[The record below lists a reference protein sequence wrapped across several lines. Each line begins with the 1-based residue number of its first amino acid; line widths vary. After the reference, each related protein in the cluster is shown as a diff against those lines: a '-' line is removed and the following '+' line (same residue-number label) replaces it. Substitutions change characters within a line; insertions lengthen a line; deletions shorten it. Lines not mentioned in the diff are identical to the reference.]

1 MFLCAFSPA
10 QPAELFP
17 VLCFKAGVC
26 VTHSKWHMWCSFL
39 FQAVFWQIGSLVQA
53 PCHCPSTPNPHPMSY
68 HVSTH
73 SRLLKMPVLCH
84 NEVSKLTFN
93 AHPRLQYSYGV
104 NWRASLALLRTYISR
119 KLWASFLLSLGHQ
132 LIWNSSIKV
141 TELHW
146 CKKSVRREFTSLCR
160 LTVVRVLASDLTQP
174 EWPTLSTLYFQISK
188 GIGVF
193 FWYKLEDSLS
203 SRCNTEDEALLAN
216 FSLE

>member
-73 SRLLKMPVLCH
+73 SWLLKMPVLCH

-93 AHPRLQYSYGV
+93 AHPRFQYSYGV
-104 NWRASLALLRTYISR
+104 YWRASLKTCTQVPR
-119 KLWASFLLSLGHQ
+119 KLWASFLLSLAHQ
-132 LIWNSSIKV
+132 LIWNCSIKV

-146 CKKSVRREFTSLCR
+146 CEKSMRRESTSLCR
-160 LTVVRVLASDLTQP
+160 LMHIRVLASDLTQP
-174 EWPTLSTLYFQISK
+174 EWPTISTLYFQLSK
-188 GIGVF
+188 GIGF
-193 FWYKLEDSLS
+193 FFLHKLEYLLS
-203 SRCNTEDEALLAN
+203 SRCNTENKSLLPI

>member
-93 AHPRLQYSYGV
+93 ARPRLQYIYGDELESFTPV
-104 NWRASLALLRTYISR
+104 AENLYSSLQKVVSQFPAL
-119 KLWASFLLSLGHQ
+119 AC
-132 LIWNSSIKV
+132 SS
-141 TELHW
+141 
-146 CKKSVRREFTSLCR
+146 
-160 LTVVRVLASDLTQP
+160 ADL
-174 EWPTLSTLYFQISK
+174 E
-188 GIGVF
+188 
-193 FWYKLEDSLS
+193 
-203 SRCNTEDEALLAN
+203 
-216 FSLE
+216 

>member
-73 SRLLKMPVLCH
+73 SRLLKMPALCH
-84 NEVSKLTFN
+84 HEVSKLSFN
-93 AHPRLQYSYGV
+93 AHPRLQYSYGGE
-104 NWRASLALLRTYISR
+104 LE
-119 KLWASFLLSLGHQ
+119 SFVPFAE
-132 LIWNSSIKV
+132 N
-141 TELHW
+141 
-146 CKKSVRREFTSLCR
+146 LC
-160 LTVVRVLASDLTQP
+160 
-174 EWPTLSTLYFQISK
+174 W
-188 GIGVF
+188 
-193 FWYKLEDSLS
+193 
-203 SRCNTEDEALLAN
+203 
-216 FSLE
+216 SLEKVVSQFSALARSSADLE

>member
-53 PCHCPSTPNPHPMSY
+53 PCHCPSTPNPHPVSY
-68 HVSTH
+68 RVSTH

-84 NEVSKLTFN
+84 HEVSKLTFN
-93 AHPRLQYSYGV
+93 ARPQLQGSYGGDTGGL
-104 NWRASLALLRTYISR
+104 RSLCWNTPVSR
-119 KLWASFLLSLGHQ
+119 KLWASFLCSLAHQ

-146 CKKSVRREFTSLCR
+146 CKKSVRRESTSVGSYLQEGFGFCPYR
-160 LTVVRVLASDLTQP
+160 TWMAHRKHFVFPDVKRNRYFLLTQ
-174 EWPTLSTLYFQISK
+174 TRRSTIFQM
-188 GIGVF
+188 
-193 FWYKLEDSLS
+193 
-203 SRCNTEDEALLAN
+203 
-216 FSLE
+216 

>member
-39 FQAVFWQIGSLVQA
+39 FWAVFWQIGSLVQA

-93 AHPRLQYSYGV
+93 ARPRLQYSYGGELESFAPFAE
-104 NWRASLALLRTYISR
+104 NLYSSLQKVRSQFSAL
-119 KLWASFLLSLGHQ
+119 AC
-132 LIWNSSIKV
+132 SS
-141 TELHW
+141 
-146 CKKSVRREFTSLCR
+146 
-160 LTVVRVLASDLTQP
+160 ADL
-174 EWPTLSTLYFQISK
+174 E
-188 GIGVF
+188 
-193 FWYKLEDSLS
+193 
-203 SRCNTEDEALLAN
+203 
-216 FSLE
+216 

>member
-84 NEVSKLTFN
+84 NKVSKLTFN
-93 AHPRLQYSYGV
+93 ARPRLQCSYGGE
-104 NWRASLALLRTYISR
+104 LE
-119 KLWASFLLSLGHQ
+119 SFATFADNLYLSLQ
-132 LIWNSSIKV
+132 KVVSQFSALTCSS
-141 TELHW
+141 
-146 CKKSVRREFTSLCR
+146 
-160 LTVVRVLASDLTQP
+160 ADL
-174 EWPTLSTLYFQISK
+174 E
-188 GIGVF
+188 
-193 FWYKLEDSLS
+193 
-203 SRCNTEDEALLAN
+203 
-216 FSLE
+216 